1 MEGHLDARALKVN
14 RRPGNAKPVGHRHRI
29 DTPAAPPAAKPTA
42 PPTAAEA
49 PPSSAAAAALPS
61 RGAMGAA
68 LLCGT
73 VVVFALGR
81 LSVGRRA

>member
-1 MEGHLDARALKVN
+1 MEGHLDARALKVS

-29 DTPAAPPAAKPTA
+29 DTPSAPPATNPTA

-49 PPSSAAAAALPS
+49 PPSSAAAAPPS
-61 RGAMGAA
+61 RGVMAAA
-68 LLCGT
+68 LLCST
-73 VVVFALGR
+73 VLVFGLGR

>member
-1 MEGHLDARALKVN
+1 MAGHLDARALKVS
-14 RRPGNAKPVGHRHRI
+14 RRPGNAKPAGHRHRI
-29 DTPAAPPAAKPTA
+29 DTPAAPPTAKPAT

-49 PPSSAAAAALPS
+49 SPSGAAAASPS
-61 RGAMGAA
+61 RALTGAA

-73 VVVFALGR
+73 LLVFGLGR